1 MPAATTHDIFA
12 NAVYRL
18 YSPSTRQEIPFN
30 ALYHLGAQ
38 GPDFLF
44 FSIFPPVIPAWQPL
58 ASPPPQFENHQL
70 KYHYG
75 SPEPCY
81 KWQEHIP
88 DRG

>member
-44 FSIFPPVIPAWQPL
+44 FYSTSF
-58 ASPPPQFENHQL
+58 
-70 KYHYG
+70 
-75 SPEPCY
+75 
-81 KWQEHIP
+81 
-88 DRG
+88 